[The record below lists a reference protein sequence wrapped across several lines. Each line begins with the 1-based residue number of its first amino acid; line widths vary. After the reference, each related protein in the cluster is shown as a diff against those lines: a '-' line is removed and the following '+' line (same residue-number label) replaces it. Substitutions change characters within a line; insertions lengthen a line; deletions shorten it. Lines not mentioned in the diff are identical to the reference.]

1 MADKGKTTWVTKVT
15 RVAPNSLMI
24 AGYLLDEL
32 IEHSNV
38 LETAH
43 LLITGELPSKD
54 ELAAHLVTASKAAQL
69 PAPPVEMFE
78 GEDVSRYLA
87 KSFLMDEVLTA
98 VPAKGDGAPANKM
111 VFALGRV
118 ARYLAKFLGNEA
130 ALDAAAEGESFG
142 NLLYRTV
149 VGGSTI
155 DAGKAQM
162 LETIVVASVDHGV
175 TPPSA
180 QATMIAASVRATYEM
195 SVVSGVGAITDVHGG
210 AGAMAA
216 DFFLKIAAKAK
227 ADNLEIPDATTAL
240 VKEAVANKVRIKG
253 LGHRVHSQDPRRDIL
268 WQRADSGG
276 ISGPCVAVSRV
287 IGDIFAEM
295 KGRNLPINVDGVIGA
310 IVADMGLPTS
320 LAKSLF
326 VFGRVAGLSAHHFE
340 EISTQR
346 PMRRIDF
353 GDHVYEGPEE
363 RKYPA

>member
-1 MADKGKTTWVTKVT
+1 MADKGTTAWVTKVT

-24 AGYLLDEL
+24 AGYLLDDL

-43 LLITGELPSKD
+43 LLITGELPSK
-54 ELAAHLVTASKAAQL
+54 EVLAAHLAAAGKAAKL
-69 PAPPVEMFE
+69 PAPAVETFA

-87 KSFLMDEVLTA
+87 KSFLMDAQLTA
-98 VPAKGDGAPANKM
+98 VPTKGDDGPANKM

-130 ALDAAAEGESFG
+130 ALDAAPAGEPFA

-149 VGGSTI
+149 TGQTTV
-155 DAGKAQM
+155 DAGRAQM
-162 LETIVVASVDHGV
+162 LETIVVASVDHGA

-195 SVVSGVGAITDVHGG
+195 SVASGVGAITDVHGG

-216 DFFLKIAAKAK
+216 DYFLQVAAKAK
-227 ADNLEIPDATTAL
+227 AENLEIAEATAAMLDDAI
-240 VKEAVANKVRIKG
+240 ANKQRVKG
-253 LGHRVHSQDPRRDIL
+253 LGHRVHSQDPRRDVL
-268 WQRADSGG
+268 WRRADEGG
-276 ISGPCVAVSRV
+276 VSGPCVAVSRV
-287 IGDIFAEM
+287 IGDIFAE
-295 KGRNLPINVDGVIGA
+295 KTGKNLPINVDGVIGA

-353 GDHVYEGPEE
+353 ADHVYEGPAE